1 MNMTANAPSMP
12 SSVAILGS
20 TGSVGRQALEVAKHH
35 GIPVDYISAHS
46 SLDLLEEQV
55 RACRPRL
62 CAVADETAAADLRV
76 RIADTPTRVF
86 SGKEGIL
93 AGIAETT
100 APVVVNSILGEAGLM
115 PTLAT
120 IDAGKRLA
128 LANKESLVVA
138 GQEVMRRAREKRVEI
153 LPVDS
158 EHCAI
163 FQCLQAG
170 RRGEVRRLLLTA
182 SGGPFFGYTRQQLEK
197 VTKKETLAHPTWQMG
212 AKITVDSA
220 TLMNKGFELI
230 EAATLFDMPAD
241 AVTVVVQ
248 RQSIIHSMVEYIDN
262 TVIAQ
267 LSVPDMRDC
276 VQYALTYPARAA
288 GLTPPLDFFT
298 LGKLTF
304 DRPDG
309 EAFPLLP
316 LAGEAYAAGGAAP
329 ACLNAANE
337 EAVAAFLA
345 ERLYLTDIFDIVCET
360 VHGCMRVA
368 KQATALSDILACA
381 QEARATARALA
392 NARAK

>member
-1 MNMTANAPSMP
+1 MASTSPCQLPA
-12 SSVAILGS
+12 SVAILGS
-20 TGSVGRQALEVAKHH
+20 TGSVGRQALEVAAYHH
-35 GIPVDYISAHS
+35 IPVDFISANAS
-46 SLDLLEEQV
+46 VSLLEEQV
-55 RACRPRL
+55 RVFRPRL
-62 CAVADETAAADLRV
+62 CAVADERAAADLRT
-76 RIADTPTRVF
+76 RIADTGTRVLA
-86 SGKEGIL
+86 GQAGIL
-93 AGIAETT
+93 AGIEETN

-115 PTLAT
+115 PTLAV
-120 IDAGKRLA
+120 INAGRRLA

-138 GQEVMRRAREKRVEI
+138 GREVMRRASEKGVEI

-170 RRGEVRRLLLTA
+170 RKSEVRRLWLTA
-182 SGGPFFGYTRQQLEK
+182 SGGPFFGYSREQLSRVTRA
-197 VTKKETLAHPTWQMG
+197 ETLAHPTWQMG

-230 EAATLFDMPAD
+230 EAACLFDLPAE

-276 VQYALTYPARAA
+276 VQYALTYPARAE
-288 GLTPPLDFFT
+288 GLTPPLDFFS
-298 LGKLTF
+298 LGRLTF

-316 LAGEAYAAGGAAP
+316 LAARAYALGGAVP
-329 ACLNAANE
+329 AVLNAANE
-337 EAVAAFLA
+337 EAVAAFLSD
-345 ERLYLTDIFDIVCET
+345 RLHLTDIFDVVCET
-360 VHGCMRVA
+360 VEA
-368 KQATALSDILACA
+368 YSTAAAQETTLEGILAVA
-381 QEARATARALA
+381 HEARLAARSRAA
-392 NARAK
+392 ARTH

>member
-1 MNMTANAPSMP
+1 MASTSPCQLPA
-12 SSVAILGS
+12 SVAILGS
-20 TGSVGRQALEVAKHH
+20 TGSVGRQALEVAAYHH
-35 GIPVDYISAHS
+35 IPVDLISANA
-46 SLDLLEEQV
+46 SLSLLEEQV
-55 RACRPRL
+55 RAFHPRL
-62 CAVADETAAADLRV
+62 CAVADERAAADLRT
-76 RIADTPTRVF
+76 RIADTGTRVLA
-86 SGKEGIL
+86 GQAGIL
-93 AGIAETT
+93 AGIEETN

-115 PTLAT
+115 PTLAV
-120 IDAGKRLA
+120 IDAGRRLA

-138 GQEVMRRAREKRVEI
+138 GREVMRRASEKGVEI

-170 RRGEVRRLLLTA
+170 RKNEVRRLWLTA
-182 SGGPFFGYTRQQLEK
+182 SGGPFFGYSRERLSRVTRA
-197 VTKKETLAHPTWQMG
+197 ETLAHPTWQMG

-230 EAATLFDMPAD
+230 EAACLFGLPAE

-288 GLTPPLDFFT
+288 GLTPPLDFFS
-298 LGKLTF
+298 LGSLTF

-309 EAFPLLP
+309 ETFPLLP
-316 LAGEAYAAGGAAP
+316 LAARAYALGGAVP
-329 ACLNAANE
+329 AVLNAANE

-345 ERLYLTDIFDIVCET
+345 DRLHLTDIFDVVCET
-360 VHGCMRVA
+360 VEAYSAAAARE
-368 KQATALSDILACA
+368 ATLEGILAVA
-381 QEARATARALA
+381 HEARLAARSRAA
-392 NARAK
+392 ARTN